1 MPRAPDAFVPQP
13 SAGTKKQTIKGKT
26 HMDAGKAVSMP
37 KRFTIIAALL
47 LGAIAVAQ
55 GVRAFYGV
63 DLIVNGYHIPV
74 AVSWAA
80 AAVGAIVS
88 VLAFREADT

>member
-1 MPRAPDAFVPQP
+1 ME
-13 SAGTKKQTIKGKT
+13 SGKQ
-26 HMDAGKAVSMP
+26 VSMP

-55 GVRAFYGV
+55 GVRAFYGFDV
-63 DLIVNGYHIPV
+63 IVNGYHVPV
-74 AVSWAA
+74 ALSWAVA
-80 AAVGAIVS
+80 GIGIIVA